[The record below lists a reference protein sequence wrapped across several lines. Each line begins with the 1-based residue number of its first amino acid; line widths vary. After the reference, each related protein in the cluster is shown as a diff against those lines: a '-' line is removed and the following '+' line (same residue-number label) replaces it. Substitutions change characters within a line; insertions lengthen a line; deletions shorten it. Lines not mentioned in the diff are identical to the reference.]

1 MIDKKD
7 KVLWTVSIGFM
18 LLAIAAFV
26 IIDTQRNA
34 VLSAQQTEIAT
45 LEQQKKEASDK
56 RTSEVNTVTKNSFGL
71 DTSRVATDDRIVTEI
86 IKTATTW
93 SDADS
98 YNAARTKLRD
108 DYKFTDDSQML
119 SVFMPEVKDAPLGQD
134 GKMINTINAYG
145 LNMTYVKMHSYVV
158 GVDNGVY
165 SYFTVVDVLSKDAQ
179 GHSGEGN
186 IIFTYAVDANGAVSN
201 MVANNS

>member
-1 MIDKKD
+1 MLDKKD
-7 KVLWTVSIGFM
+7 KVLWIASIGFM

-26 IIDTQRNA
+26 ITDMQRNA
-34 VLSAQQTEIAT
+34 VLSAQQTEIAI

-71 DTSRVATDDRIVTEI
+71 DTSRVATDDRIATEI

-98 YNAARTKLRD
+98 YNAARNKLRD
-108 DYKFTDDSQML
+108 DYKFADDSQML
-119 SVFMPEVKDAPLGQD
+119 SAFMPEVKDAPLGQD

-158 GVDNGVY
+158 GVNNGVY
-165 SYFTVVDVLSKDAQ
+165 SYFTVVNVLSKDVQ
-179 GHSGEGN
+179 GHSGEGT
-186 IIFTYAVDANGAVSN
+186 IIFTYDVDANGTVSN

>member
-1 MIDKKD
+1 MMDKKD
-7 KVLWTVSIGFM
+7 KVLWIASIGFM

-26 IIDTQRNA
+26 ITDTQRNA

-56 RTSEVNTVTKNSFGL
+56 RTSEVNTVTKNSFGV
-71 DTSRVATDDRIVTEI
+71 DTSRVATDDRIATEI

-119 SVFMPEVKDAPLGQD
+119 SAFMPEVKDAPLGQD

-179 GHSGEGN
+179 GHSGEGT
-186 IIFTYAVDANGAVSN
+186 IIFTYDVDANGTVSN

>member
-1 MIDKKD
+1 MMDKKD
-7 KVLWTVSIGFM
+7 KVLWTVSIGLCCLPLLLLLSLIRREM
-18 LLAIAAFV
+18 LCYRLSRQRLRHWSNKRKKRV
-26 IIDTQRNA
+26 INELLR
-34 VLSAQQTEIAT
+34 L
-45 LEQQKKEASDK
+45 
-56 RTSEVNTVTKNSFGL
+56 NTVTKNSFGL
-71 DTSRVATDDRIVTEI
+71 DTSRVATDDRIATEI

-119 SVFMPEVKDAPLGQD
+119 STFMPEVKDAPLGQD

-165 SYFTVVDVLSKDAQ
+165 SYFTVVDVLSKDVQ
-179 GHSGEGN
+179 GH
-186 IIFTYAVDANGAVSN
+186 IRKKVI
-201 MVANNS
+201 

>member
-1 MIDKKD
+1 MMDKKD

-26 IIDTQRNA
+26 ITDTQRNA

-71 DTSRVATDDRIVTEI
+71 DTSRVATDDRIATEI

-119 SVFMPEVKDAPLGQD
+119 SIFMPEVKDAPLGQD
-134 GKMINTINAYG
+134 GKMMNTINAYG

-158 GVDNGVY
+158 GIDNGVY

-186 IIFTYAVDANGAVSN
+186 IIFTYDVDVNGTVSN

>member
-1 MIDKKD
+1 MMDKKD

-26 IIDTQRNA
+26 ITDAQRNA

-71 DTSRVATDDRIVTEI
+71 DTSRVATDDRIATEI

-119 SVFMPEVKDAPLGQD
+119 SAFMPEVKDVPLGQD

-158 GVDNGVY
+158 GIDNGVY

-179 GHSGEGN
+179 GHTGEGH
-186 IIFTYAVDANGAVSN
+186 IIFTYDVDANGAVSN

>member
-1 MIDKKD
+1 MMDKKD

-26 IIDTQRNA
+26 ITDTQRNA

-71 DTSRVATDDRIVTEI
+71 DTSRVATDDRIATEI

-119 SVFMPEVKDAPLGQD
+119 SAFMPEVKDAPLGQD

-158 GVDNGVY
+158 GVNNGVY
-165 SYFTVVDVLSKDAQ
+165 SYFTVVDVLSKDVQ
-179 GHSGEGN
+179 GHSGEGT
-186 IIFTYAVDANGAVSN
+186 IIFMYDVDANGTVSN

>member
-1 MIDKKD
+1 MTKKD

-18 LLAIAAFV
+18 LLAIAVFAV
-26 IIDTQRNA
+26 TDTQRNA
-34 VLSAQQTEIAT
+34 ALSAQQQEIVT

-71 DTSRVATDDRIVTEI
+71 DTSRVATDDRLASQI

-93 SDADS
+93 SDSES
-98 YNAARTKLRD
+98 YDKARNTLRD
-108 DYKFTDDSQML
+108 DYKISEDSYL
-119 SVFMPEVKDAPLGQD
+119 LTTFMPKSENMPLGQG
-134 GKMINTINAYG
+134 GKMINTIDAYG
-145 LNMTYVKMHSYVV
+145 LNMTYVNMHSYVV
-158 GVDNGVY
+158 GIDNGVY

-179 GHSGEGN
+179 GHTGEGT
-186 IIFTYAVDANGAVSN
+186 IIFTYDVDANGAVSN

>member
-1 MIDKKD
+1 MDKKD

-18 LLAIAAFV
+18 LLAIVAFV
-26 IIDTQRNA
+26 ITDTQRNA

-98 YNAARTKLRD
+98 YNTARTKLRD

-158 GVDNGVY
+158 NIDDGVY

-179 GHSGEGN
+179 GHTGEGH
-186 IIFTYAVDANGAVSN
+186 IIFTYDVDANGAVSN
-201 MVANNS
+201 MIANNS

>member
-1 MIDKKD
+1 MMDKKD

-26 IIDTQRNA
+26 ITDTQRNA

-71 DTSRVATDDRIVTEI
+71 DTSRVATDDRIATEI

-108 DYKFTDDSQML
+108 DYKFADDSQML
-119 SVFMPEVKDAPLGQD
+119 SAFMPEVKDAPLGQD

-179 GHSGEGN
+179 GHSGEGT
-186 IIFTYAVDANGAVSN
+186 IIFTYDVDANGTVSN

>member
-1 MIDKKD
+1 MMDKKD

-26 IIDTQRNA
+26 ITDTQRNA

-56 RTSEVNTVTKNSFGL
+56 RTSEVNTVTKNSFGV
-71 DTSRVATDDRIVTEI
+71 DTSRVATDDRIATEI

-165 SYFTVVDVLSKDAQ
+165 SYFTVVDVLSKDVQ
-179 GHSGEGN
+179 GHSGEGT
-186 IIFTYAVDANGAVSN
+186 IIFTYDVDANGVVSN

>member
-1 MIDKKD
+1 MMDKKD

-26 IIDTQRNA
+26 ITDTQRNA

-71 DTSRVATDDRIVTEI
+71 DTSRVATDDRIATEI

-119 SVFMPEVKDAPLGQD
+119 SAFMPEVKDAPLGQD
-134 GKMINTINAYG
+134 GKMINTIDAYG
-145 LNMTYVKMHSYVV
+145 LNMTYVKMYSYVV

-165 SYFTVVDVLSKDAQ
+165 SYFTVVGVLSKDAQ
-179 GHSGEGN
+179 GHTGEGT
-186 IIFTYAVDANGAVSN
+186 IIFTYDVDANGTLSN